1 MCTDKPL
8 ARSTRHVNG
17 KARRIWQSQ
26 GASAKAQ
33 DSGSAPFGLERQN
46 RNRKLILHRPIWLL
60 GSVGRG
66 LGLRSGQSRPPST
79 GNTAEVAGMP
89 MLENAMAGEGED
101 RGCMLLREGRKQTVV
116 SGQDVSQGL
125 RESALLS

>member
-1 MCTDKPL
+1 
-8 ARSTRHVNG
+8 
-17 KARRIWQSQ
+17 
-26 GASAKAQ
+26 
-33 DSGSAPFGLERQN
+33 
-46 RNRKLILHRPIWLL
+46 
-60 GSVGRG
+60 
-66 LGLRSGQSRPPST
+66 
-79 GNTAEVAGMP
+79 MP